1 MQIHTVKSGETV
13 YSIAREY
20 GTSPTKLIEN
30 NGITN
35 PDRLTVGEELLIIL
49 PTRTYSVTKRD
60 TLPEIGRRFSVSR
73 ESLMRANPSLAGT
86 EKLYPEQ
93 ILAIK
98 YEAPSHSIALI
109 NGYLYSGFKW
119 DRLELML
126 PYLTHLTLS
135 SHVYRDGKL
144 KRIFDPTETAKRAK
158 ALGKEAMIRIFSREP
173 YDKESF
179 SRLANDAGEEA
190 MRVGANGI
198 TLSLSGTAESD
209 ESAEFF
215 FDIKRKMLEYDLKLF
230 VEGGERISKKCADA
244 ADAVILNYDKY
255 ALAEIPTFRDG
266 EERIYTDF
274 AERMSDLGCF
284 LDLSPFAYKNREPID
299 RSSAKARAREFGYA
313 ISCDEESMTMS
324 FTDKGGEKTL
334 FPSLKNIKARLDL
347 AAELGYLG
355 FSVDVMRCP
364 TEDIMMIHSLFS
376 PGADHFSG
384 GI

>member
-1 MQIHTVKSGETV
+1 MQIHTVRSGETV

-20 GTSPTKLIEN
+20 GTSPSKIIEN

-49 PTRTYSVTKRD
+49 PTRTYSVTRRD
-60 TLPEIGRRFSVSR
+60 TLTDIGRRFSVSR
-73 ESLMRANPSLAGT
+73 ESLMRANPALSGT

-109 NGYLYSGFKW
+109 NGYLYSGFKR
-119 DRLELML
+119 DRLELIF

-135 SHVYRDGKL
+135 SHVYCDGKL
-144 KRIFDPTETAKRAK
+144 KRIFDPTEISKTARDA
-158 ALGKEAMIRIFSREP
+158 GKEVMMRIFSREP
-173 YDKESF
+173 YGKESF
-179 SRLANDAGEEA
+179 SHLANEAVEEA
-190 MRVGANGI
+190 MRLGANGI
-198 TLSLSGTAESD
+198 TLCFSGAAEND
-209 ESAEFF
+209 ESAQFF
-215 FDIKRKMLEYDLKLF
+215 FDIKRKMLDYDLKLF
-230 VEGGERISKKCADA
+230 LEGGERISKKCADA

-255 ALAEIPTFRDG
+255 SLKKIPTFNDG
-266 EERIYTDF
+266 EKRIYTDF

-284 LDLSPFAYKNREPID
+284 LDLSPFAYKNGEPME
-299 RSSAKARAREFGYA
+299 RARAKSRARELGYE
-313 ISCDEESMTMS
+313 ISCDEDSMTMS
-324 FTDKGGEKTL
+324 YTERGGEKTI

-355 FSVDVMRCP
+355 FSIDVMRCP

-376 PGADHFSG
+376 SGTDHFSG